1 MTAGTGREGNRAR
14 HRDQLDQRVQRDQR
28 DQRDRPDRP
37 DQSDRPDQPDQSDR
51 PDQPDA
57 TPPPLNAA
65 FLIMTLGRRI
75 RDRVDRDL
83 RAHGI
88 SLRHLSALGHLY
100 REPGIS
106 YSELARRAHVTPQ
119 SMMATLR
126 ALEDSGAV
134 ERSSDPGRGRTATL
148 HVTAEGHRLREFGRG
163 VIAAAEA
170 DLLAHIPPPLHQGLI
185 EALRSALSA
194 PPAAS

>member
-1 MTAGTGREGNRAR
+1 MTAGTGRNGDRAEGT
-14 HRDQLDQRVQRDQR
+14 
-28 DQRDRPDRP
+28 
-37 DQSDRPDQPDQSDR
+37 DQPEMM
-51 PDQPDA
+51 
-57 TPPPLNAA
+57 PPNAA
-65 FLIMTLGRRI
+65 FLVMALGRRI

-126 ALEDSGAV
+126 GLEDRGAV

-148 HVTAEGHRLREFGRG
+148 HVTAEGHRLRELGHTI
-163 VIAAAEA
+163 IANAET
-170 DLLAHIPPPLHQGLI
+170 DLLAHIAPQLHRCFI
-185 EALRSALSA
+185 EALTSALG
-194 PPAAS
+194 